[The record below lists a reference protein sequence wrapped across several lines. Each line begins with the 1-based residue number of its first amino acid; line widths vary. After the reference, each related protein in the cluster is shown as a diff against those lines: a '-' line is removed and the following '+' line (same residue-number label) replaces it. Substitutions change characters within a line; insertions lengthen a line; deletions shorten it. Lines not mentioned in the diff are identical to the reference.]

1 MLDFFYQKMHVKRRP
16 IVAPAMLVVILM
28 GGIICNAQWVHAS
41 PKVNWLTFFSQVE
54 SAYGA
59 SALRNAKRWQTL
71 LQETQSL
78 PSETEK
84 LHYVN
89 RFFDEFL
96 RYRLDE
102 KNDGLKDYWAPLS
115 QTLSRGTGDC
125 EDYAIAKYITLR
137 LAGVDDQKLR
147 LIYVK
152 AQMGGPRS
160 PIFEPH
166 MVLGYYATPNAEPL
180 ILDSLV
186 SMVQKAS
193 MRGDLKPIFSFNS
206 EGLWAGLNVRSTSKP
221 TSRLSKWQKILDQT
235 VREGIVLN

>member
-1 MLDFFYQKMHVKRRP
+1 MTVKILP
-16 IVAPAMLVVILM
+16 LITMLVVFW
-28 GGIICNAQWVHAS
+28 GGLLISAHWIEAS
-41 PKVNWLTFFSQVE
+41 PKVNWSTFFAKVDSV
-54 SAYGA
+54 YGA
-59 SALRNAKRWQTL
+59 TALLNAKSWQSM
-71 LQETQSL
+71 LQETKSIT
-78 PSETEK
+78 SEVEK

-89 RFFDEFL
+89 RFFDKFL
-96 RYRLDE
+96 RYRLDQ
-102 KNDGLKDYWAPLS
+102 KNYGVKDYWAPLS
-115 QTLSRGTGDC
+115 ETLSRGTGDC

-137 LAGVDDQKLR
+137 LAGIDDRKLR

-235 VREGIVLN
+235 VREGIILN